1 MAQRYAG
8 LRCVS
13 RRKIEWLHIALK
25 ASKNINITDHFS
37 LPLFVQAIVS
47 PSFDKTYL
55 IAGLSI
61 GF

>member
-1 MAQRYAG
+1 
-8 LRCVS
+8 
-13 RRKIEWLHIALK
+13 
-25 ASKNINITDHFS
+25 

>member
-1 MAQRYAG
+1 
-8 LRCVS
+8 
-13 RRKIEWLHIALK
+13 
-25 ASKNINITDHFS
+25 
-37 LPLFVQAIVS
+37 LFVQAIVS